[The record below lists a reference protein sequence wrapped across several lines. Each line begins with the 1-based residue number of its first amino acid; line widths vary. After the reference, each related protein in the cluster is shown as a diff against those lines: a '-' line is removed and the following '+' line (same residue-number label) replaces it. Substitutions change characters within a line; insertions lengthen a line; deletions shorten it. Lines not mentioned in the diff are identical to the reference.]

1 MLTADAVAFTASST
15 VTRFAE
21 ALAGRDLSRV
31 RGVSIGPVTSE
42 TARELGVG
50 VIAEAAEHDL
60 DGLVRAL
67 LQVLSESPEA

>member
-1 MLTADAVAFTASST
+1 
-15 VTRFAE
+15 
-21 ALAGRDLSRV
+21 
-31 RGVSIGPVTSE
+31 VSIGPVTSA

-67 LQVLSESPEA
+67 LQVLSQPPQA